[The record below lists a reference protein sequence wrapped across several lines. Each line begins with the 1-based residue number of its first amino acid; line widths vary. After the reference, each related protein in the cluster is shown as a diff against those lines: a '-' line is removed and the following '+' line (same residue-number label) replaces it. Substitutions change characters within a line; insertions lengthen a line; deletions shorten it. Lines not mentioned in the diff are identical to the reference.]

1 MVSSSCK
8 LQTIPACLAQ
18 SILHHQQDLSLLF
31 QILIKY
37 FLLQML
43 LKGFGKKLQITK
55 KIKTN
60 YYLQMKI
67 KFLIKYLLQMRW
79 RGRDTAVGLLLLV
92 QVTIT

>member
-43 LKGFGKKLQITK
+43 LKGFDKKLQIK

-79 RGRDTAVGLLLLV
+79 RGRDMAVGLLLLV

>member
-1 MVSSSCK
+1 MVSSRCK

-43 LKGFGKKLQITK
+43 LKGFDKKLQITK

-79 RGRDTAVGLLLLV
+79 RGRDMAVGLLLLV
-92 QVTIT
+92 QVTIN